1 MGCVVIDSRETELI
15 SHVQQLEHYS
25 SDLFKT
31 EALHLGD
38 IQISDKI
45 IIERKCWADLASRI
59 MDGRYKEQSNR
70 LLQAK
75 SEGYT
80 IYYFL
85 EGNLDL
91 YKPYG
96 ITKDSLRSCVYSL
109 TYEKGFFVIMT
120 KSTRETAE
128 YIMKFYTKI
137 KTAKDTP
144 ETVQP
149 FSIVSKKKS
158 AQIHKDNISEMMLCQ
173 IPGISTT
180 LSSLLLA
187 KWPTLHVIFEELEK
201 NPRLFE
207 EFTYLKKEKTK
218 HLNKNTI
225 ESLNHFLRK

>member
-1 MGCVVIDSRETELI
+1 MGFVVMDSRETELI
-15 SHVQQLEHYS
+15 QQFKTLEHYS
-25 SDLFKT
+25 SDLFKSA
-31 EALHLGD
+31 ALHLGD

-45 IIERKCWADLASRI
+45 IIERKSWADLASSI

-70 LLQAK
+70 LAQAK

-120 KSTRETAE
+120 KTTKETAE

-137 KTAKDTP
+137 QKTKDVVTP
-144 ETVQP
+144 TP
-149 FSIVSKKKS
+149 SSIVTKKKNS
-158 AQIHKDNISEMMLCQ
+158 QIHKENISEMMLCQ
-173 IPGISTT
+173 IPGIST
-180 LSSLLLA
+180 SISNVLLT
-187 KWPTLHVIFEELEK
+187 KWPTIHTILEELGK
-201 NPRLFE
+201 NPQLFE
-207 EFTYLKKEKTK
+207 EFTYIKNDKTK
-218 HLNKNTI
+218 RLNKNTI
-225 ESLNHFLRK
+225 ETLNHFLRK